1 MTMKRMTVFA
11 FMFCFLI
18 LSSAFAGTKETSA
31 EDMMA
36 QATFP
41 KLVLILGSYKD
52 FPTAMSQAKEFS
64 KTISIPFSDRDMIF
78 DQKRGW
84 IFRDTIED
92 EIYAGT
98 YYHRRSNVDCGDNNE
113 ACITI
118 EKSES
123 YPGMTPGYY
132 ILIASIYDLDEKS
145 SAQEFLKNIHK
156 VIPDAYLK
164 KTSIYMG
171 CTH

>member
-1 MTMKRMTVFA
+1 MKRMTVFA

-31 EDMMA
+31 EEMMA
-36 QATFP
+36 QATVQ

-52 FPTAMSQAKEFS
+52 FAIALDKSKEYSQA
-64 KTISIPFSDRDMIF
+64 TAIPYSDRDMFF
-78 DQKRGW
+78 DKKRGW

-98 YYHRRSNVDCGDNNE
+98 YYHRRSNLDCGGADA
-113 ACITI
+113 ACISI
-118 EKSES
+118 EKSET
-123 YPGMTPGYY
+123 YEGMSPGYY
-132 ILIASIYDLDEKS
+132 ILIASINDLSEKS
-145 SAQEFLKNIHK
+145 SVQDLLKNIQK

-164 KTSIYMG
+164 KTPIYMG